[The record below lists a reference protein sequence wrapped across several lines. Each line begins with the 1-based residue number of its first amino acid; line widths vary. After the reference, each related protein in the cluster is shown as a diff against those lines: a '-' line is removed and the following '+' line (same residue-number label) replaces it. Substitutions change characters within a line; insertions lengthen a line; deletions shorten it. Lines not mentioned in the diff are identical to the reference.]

1 MACKYLCLIKCTFHY
16 FLFVLLKTKPGIAW
30 FVLVWQKKSDR
41 WVGWGYGRR
50 EVCGNVAKESPEK
63 RAEGEGDL
71 YEKKYL
77 LYKKKIFFVQ
87 KIWDFCAAFSRK
99 LQTES
104 YYSLDTFSDF
114 PVIRRGLP
122 A

>member
-1 MACKYLCLIKCTFHY
+1 MASKYLCLIKCTFHY

-50 EVCGNVAKESPEK
+50 EVCGNVAKESPER

-77 LYKKKIFFVQ
+77 LYKKKFFSYKRYGISVQ
-87 KIWDFCAAFSRK
+87 LSA
-99 LQTES
+99 ES
-104 YYSLDTFSDF
+104 CRQNL
-114 PVIRRGLP
+114 II